1 MFGEF
6 KMQLSNEYALNSTII
21 HYRINTTRI
30 ILEVQLLENN

>member
-6 KMQLSNEYALNSTII
+6 KMQLSNALNSTII

-30 ILEVQLLENN
+30 ILDVQLLENN